1 MKTFLIFDF
10 GNDEDAAQK
19 ARHRLEGWKQG
30 FRLGDKLTLK
40 FERES
45 GEEEKPEPT
54 TEETHPKAAGKK
66 EHGESGAKK
75 GKKAKKAESDDTAAP
90 AEGAKAPAEDSKRAA
105 DNAKAAA
112 TESAKVRVAVG
123 LNFSSHEKMSYH
135 RWLERIP
142 AEEPFKG
149 VAHEVVR
156 ESDANFEKTAEWFQS
171 LDSGSTTVRTP
182 H

>member
-1 MKTFLIFDF
+1 MRFLDRVAGASYTKVMKAFLIFDF
-10 GNDEDAAQK
+10 GSDEDAAQK

-45 GEEEKPEPT
+45 EDEAKPE
-54 TEETHPKAAGKK
+54 EAADEKKPKTAGKK
-66 EHGESGAKK
+66 GHADSGAKGTK
-75 GKKAKKAESDDTAAP
+75 NVK
-90 AEGAKAPAEDSKRAA
+90 
-105 DNAKAAA
+105 KAAA
-112 TESAKVRVAVG
+112 EDAAGDAKVRVAVE
-123 LNFSSHEKMSYH
+123 LSFSSHEKLSYH

-149 VAHEVVR
+149 VAHEVVQ
-156 ESDANFEKTAEWFQS
+156 DADKNFEKTAEWFQG
-171 LDSGSTTVRTP
+171 LDSGGGATARKP

>member
-40 FERES
+40 FARES

-54 TEETHPKAAGKK
+54 TEETHPKAVEKK
-66 EHGESGAKK
+66 EHAESGAKK
-75 GKKAKKAESDDTAAP
+75 GKKAKMAESDDAGAP
-90 AEGAKAPAEDSKRAA
+90 AEGARAPAQDSKRAA
-105 DNAKAAA
+105 
-112 TESAKVRVAVG
+112 ESAKVRVAVG

-171 LDSGSTTVRTP
+171 LDSCGTAVRTP